1 MNKWYKML
9 KAYDGHKEGAV
20 VELDE
25 KTAESLITA
34 GILELTKPPDEAED
48 AKLIKEMQTKIKS
61 MVTASVTGA
70 LGELNATIDK
80 GFNVEVGK
88 DLSDDDPNF
97 GYHSGKGAE
106 EADVLTA
113 FAGDVRLKSLGH
125 SGVSENFTKL
135 MQKGLSAKAV
145 PTGMGEFIG
154 EDGGF
159 LVPPSVSTRIM
170 DKVFETVDFLRQVEL
185 LPFQGNTLSIP
196 AIREKSRVDG
206 SRGGGVLGRWIGES
220 TQGTLTDK
228 IKIDMIN
235 LRLKKCA
242 VFLVT
247 SEELMADTGGLALG
261 RFLTRMASRELA
273 FQIGDSLIN
282 GTGVDRPMGILQAPA
297 LKSITRD
304 TANRIKFNDITNMWI
319 QHHTPSRGSSV
330 WLIHPEA
337 EAELDILGFRA
348 PNDAD
353 TDAVGG
359 HSIYLPPG
367 GLNDS
372 PFGRLKGRPVIPTE
386 FCPVLGTTGDI
397 MFVNWGECIGI
408 QKAGI
413 RSATSIHLRFDF
425 DEQVFRF
432 TLRLDVKPWWN
443 SPVTNF
449 KGSGT
454 VSPFTALT

>member
-1 MNKWYKML
+1 MNKWYKIL
-9 KAYDGHKEGAV
+9 KAYDGHEEGDV
-20 VELDE
+20 VEIDVKMADPLV
-25 KTAESLITA
+25 TA
-34 GILELTKPPDEAED
+34 GILELTDPPEEAED
-48 AKLIKEMQTKIKS
+48 QKLIKEFQDKIKT
-61 MVTASVTGA
+61 MVTKAVTGA
-70 LGELNATIDK
+70 LGDLNVTVDK
-80 GFNVEVGK
+80 GFNLEVGK
-88 DLSDDDPNF
+88 DLSDDDPDF
-97 GYHSGKGAE
+97 GYLALKGLE
-106 EADVLTA
+106 GDDVLDA
-113 FAGDVRLKSLGH
+113 FAHDVF
-125 SGVSENFTKL
+125 VSRNPGRVSKTFETL
-135 MQKGLSAKAV
+135 LQKGMSTKA

-170 DKVFETVDFLRQVEL
+170 DKVFEVSDFLRSVEL
-185 LPFQGNTLSIP
+185 LPFQGNSLSIP

-247 SEELMADTGGLALG
+247 SEELMSDTGGLALG

-273 FQIGDSLIN
+273 FQITDSLIN
-282 GTGVDRPMGILQAPA
+282 GTGVDRPMGVLNAPA
-297 LKSITRD
+297 LITTTRD
-304 TANRIKFNDITNMWI
+304 TTSRIKFNDITNMWVRCHI
-319 QHHTPSRGSSV
+319 PSRGQAI

-337 EAELDILGFRA
+337 EAELDLLGFRA

-367 GLNDS
+367 GLNDT
-372 PFGRLKGRPVIPTE
+372 PFGRLKGRPVIPCE
-386 FCPVLGTTGDI
+386 FCAVLGTTGDI
-397 MFVNWGECIGI
+397 IFVDFSEFIGI

-443 SPVTNF
+443 SAVTNF

-454 VSPFTALT
+454 VSPYTALT